1 MTIKTAVDAFSHA
14 INEGY
19 KSGKFQIWIEKGL
32 ANENGKFQDWALGRI
47 IKEGTSEFKSAFARN
62 LGRFNEVLDAR
73 RQQVNTLTD
82 QRGFVETTKSEIK
95 EGMDSVKEWVKK
107 AWSIVKAGTENLIG
121 GIKKKINDLN
131 TKSKV
136 QPEGEIKAWSAW
148 SEGKINESN
157 SSQTFSNFNR
167 KLLQNQNRI
176 DPSKIV
182 EFEKKTG
189 KKYGDYML
197 ERGRVGWPE
206 ENVGKM
212 AEYINTLKEQKRQA
226 FEKMSGVAQSEAIGT
241 LLTDI
246 VERAT
251 QVRDPDAKKFTT
263 MLAKHSEG
271 GISFPELEEAK
282 RRYERNIKTWY
293 YKDNNSVWIQRATN
307 LDTEIR
313 KYQQEEAIKQGFT
326 NIKELNK
333 EISNAYFL
341 SNEIMRKQLKMDANN
356 QVSLTDYLM
365 LGAMPD
371 NVGGFAGLALKM
383 AMKNKTVKNT
393 MLHAVARLFGNHK
406 NAKEIKVDLEKIEK
420 MADQKSVADAI
431 GKFMKKWNI
440 EEPKALPEVPEATVI
455 WKNWPQ
461 VKNPLTPEPM
471 RRKVV
476 EIDRR
481 PKWENVLGDTIA
493 RNAKPV
499 SKRGENAVGLK
510 TTKKTWNSKQ
520 SEYTSAEKSS
530 SITSPWNIR
539 AGLKDPVSQA
549 PVATT
554 FSFSQRDIKIWGKN
568 YHHKINDNSFKTKHI
583 FNQEWINKQY
593 VDNFN
598 NAIKNWEKYA
608 LIGKYKGNDVKLY
621 LNKNFWDHF
630 VKHWWFAPENLI
642 ETINNYDAVSVW
654 NKDRYIFEKE
664 LPNGK
669 WLRAI
674 TTKNFSEITFFE
686 TKNKFKWWEVIEKG
700 LNKLREWAETRA
712 TKLGQKFQRVANN
725 YKDQVKKV
733 REKWDSLEK
742 AKGDV
747 EIEDSYWNIYHSI
760 REIDNK
766 IDDLKTESYRYNKDN
781 WTASDRAEWSESYD
795 DFLNDLNTD
804 MDMFES
810 LKSHYEGEVKR
821 LSDEVIDNM
830 PIEVRD
836 LLTNNKRTGGAAW
849 EQAIQAYVDWDA
861 KSFDS
866 MMKKIEGANYRHQ
879 NTSYDEVRQKEASGL
894 SEEAYKEYRKEFN
907 TDVETDYKRLIEG
920 EDSLFQKAKGNE
932 KYWIADNT
940 EKSLSAQQAKELK
953 NFRNGRSVEE
963 IAKDYGVEISIVDKI
978 TTPEGI
984 RAYGKYGDW
993 IITLAEKIK
1002 EGTAPHEL
1010 FHATFDIVDHAR
1022 KESILEGVMKE
1033 KNLDKVQA
1041 EEYLADSFSEY
1052 FRTWRMKGEKVI
1064 WNVGKP
1070 FWKKLYDAVKDFFR
1084 QVKDWITGVSKN
1096 KKQVKQLFDDILDG
1110 EVEKWNIYLKTPDG
1124 KAYQQAGNIYS
1135 NNFKKWFGD
1144 WEKWEGSKVVDSK
1157 WEPMLMYHGSPEKFT
1172 IFDSDFMSQHGSSK
1186 GYGFYFSPD
1195 KKMAEGYGDVMTVYL
1210 DIKNP
1215 LSKDKLSISRKEM
1228 KNLILDVEK
1237 NIAKRWGT
1245 DDGTLLDNF
1254 WDTKRYG
1261 KDRVLADAI
1270 DMLMENESDVDV
1282 FGELKNIGGDYDSVA
1297 KSFRKILGKDG
1308 IITPKEY
1315 IVFESNQIKSA
1326 TGNVWMFD
1334 SNNPDIRYQLDGKV
1348 KEIWE
1353 WEFGKIYEWVK
1364 WADAE
1369 QLLIKQQGGEVRGA
1383 YTFEKKPVDLIWWSY
1398 NKRTES
1404 GIGLSK
1410 ISQKHPEV
1418 LWKIQDL
1425 LDSLPILKRDTK
1437 EIVLWDKN
1445 SVVVIKLQYLD
1456 QKKRWV
1462 MTAYDRKWTKKL

>member
-19 KSGKFQIWIEKGL
+19 KSGKFQMWIEKGL
-32 ANENGKFQDWALGRI
+32 ANENGKFQDGALGRI

-95 EGMDSVKEWVKK
+95 EGVDSVKEGVKK
-107 AWSIVKAGTENLIG
+107 AGSIVKAGTENLIG

-136 QPEGEIKAWSAW
+136 QPEGEIKAGSAG
-148 SEGKINESN
+148 SESKINESN

-189 KKYGDYML
+189 QKYGDYML
-197 ERGRVGWPE
+197 ERGRVGGPE

-212 AEYINTLKEQKRQA
+212 TEYINTLKEQKRQA
-226 FEKMSGVAQSEAIGT
+226 FEKMSGTAQSEAIRT

-282 RRYERNIKTWY
+282 RRYEKNIKTGY
-293 YKDNNSVWIQRATN
+293 YKDNNSVGIQRATN

-371 NVGGFAGLALKM
+371 NVGGFAGLALKI
-383 AMKNKTVKNT
+383 AMKNKSVKNA

-406 NAKEIKVDLEKIEK
+406 NSKEIKVDLEKIEK

-431 GKFMKKWNI
+431 ERFMKKWNI
-440 EEPKALPEVPEATVI
+440 EEPKALPKTASATVVG
-455 WKNWPQ
+455 KNGPQ

-481 PKWENVLGDTIA
+481 PKGGNVLGDTIA

-499 SKRGENAVGLK
+499 NKRDENAVGLK
-510 TTKKTWNSKQ
+510 TTKKTGNSKQ
-520 SEYTSAEKSS
+520 SEYTSTEKSS
-530 SITSPWNIR
+530 SITSPGNIR
-539 AGLKDPVSQA
+539 AESIDSVAKP
-549 PVATT
+549 PIATT
-554 FSFSQRDIKIWGKN
+554 FSLGTKSITLNGKKF
-568 YHHKINDNSFKTKHI
+568 YHQHSGSSFKTKHT
-583 FNQEWINKQY
+583 FNPTKDTAGFVE
-593 VDNFN
+593 NFN
-598 NAIKNWEKYA
+598 TALQKGENFA
-608 LIGKYKGNDVKLY
+608 LIGKYKGNDVKIY
-621 LNKNFWDHF
+621 FNNNFANHF
-630 VKHWWFAPENLI
+630 IKHGGFKAENLV
-642 ETINNYDAVSVW
+642 ETINNYDAVNIGSK
-654 NKDRYIFEKE
+654 NRYVFEKE
-664 LPNGK
+664 LPNGRR
-669 WLRAI
+669 LRAI

-686 TKNKFKWWEVIEKG
+686 TKNKFKGGEVIEKG
-700 LNKLREWAETRA
+700 LGNLREGAETRA
-712 TKLGQKFQRVANN
+712 TKLEQKFQRVVNN

-747 EIEDSYWNIYHSI
+747 EIEDSYGNIYHSI

-849 EQAIQAYVDWDA
+849 EQAIQAYVDGDA

-866 MMKKIEGANYRHQ
+866 MMKNIEGANYRHN
-879 NTSYDEVRQKEASGL
+879 NTSYDEIRQKEASGL

-907 TDVETDYKRLIEG
+907 TDVETDYGWLITG
-920 EDSLFQKAKGNE
+920 EEPAYQRVNGNP
-932 KYWIADNT
+932 KYGVADAT
-940 EKSLSAQQAKELK
+940 EKTITPERAKELK
-953 NFRNGRSVEE
+953 NIRNGKSVEE
-963 IAKDYGVEISIVDKI
+963 IANDYGVAIEIADKI

-984 RAYGKYGDW
+984 RAYGKYGDGV
-993 IITLAEKIK
+993 ITLAEKIK

-1022 KESILEGVMKE
+1022 KETILEGVMKE
-1033 KNLDKVQA
+1033 KKLDKVQA
-1041 EEYLADSFSEY
+1041 EEFLADNFSEY
-1052 FRTWRMKGEKVI
+1052 FRTGRMKGEKVVG
-1064 WNVGKP
+1064 NVGKP
-1070 FWKKLYDAVKDFFR
+1070 LGKKLYDAVKDFFK

-1110 EVEKWNIYLKTPDG
+1110 EVEKGNIYLKTPDG
-1124 KAYQQAGNIYS
+1124 KVYQQAGNIYS

-1144 WEKWEGSKVVDSK
+1144 WEKGEGSKVVDSK
-1157 WEPMLMYHGSPEKFT
+1157 GEPMLMYHGSPEKFT

-1237 NIAKRWGT
+1237 NIAEKWGSE
-1245 DDGTLLDNF
+1245 DGTLLDNF
-1254 WDTKRYG
+1254 GDTRRYG
-1261 KDRVLADAI
+1261 RDRVLEDAI
-1270 DMLMENESDVDV
+1270 DMLMENENDVDV

-1326 TGNVWMFD
+1326 TDNVGTFD

-1348 KEIWE
+1348 KEIGE
-1353 WEFGKIYEWVK
+1353 GEFGKIYEGVK
-1364 WADAE
+1364 GADAE
-1369 QLLIKQQGGEVRGA
+1369 QFLIQQKGGEVRGA
-1383 YTFEKKPVDLIWWSY
+1383 YSYKNEPVDLIRGEFDGKKGY
-1398 NKRTES
+1398 
-1404 GIGLSK
+1404 GLKK
-1410 ISQKHPEV
+1410 IAEKHPEV
-1418 LWKIQDL
+1418 IGKIQDL
-1425 LDSLPILKRDTK
+1425 LDTLPLMELRGERIILGNNTSKVVLSLNRKG
-1437 EIVLWDKN
+1437 EE
-1445 SVVVIKLQYLD
+1445 
-1456 QKKRWV
+1456 KRWIV
-1462 MTAYDRKWTKKL
+1462 TAFDLKK

>member
-19 KSGKFQIWIEKGL
+19 KSGKFQMWIEKGL

-95 EGMDSVKEWVKK
+95 EGVDSVKEWVKK

-148 SEGKINESN
+148 SESKINESN

-189 KKYGDYML
+189 QKYGDYML

-212 AEYINTLKEQKRQA
+212 TEYINTLKEQKRQA
-226 FEKMSGVAQSEAIGT
+226 FEKMSGTAQSEAIRT

-282 RRYERNIKTWY
+282 RRYEKNIKTWY

-371 NVGGFAGLALKM
+371 NVGGFAGLALKI
-383 AMKNKTVKNT
+383 AMKNKSVKNA

-406 NAKEIKVDLEKIEK
+406 NSKEIKVDLEKIEK

-431 GKFMKKWNI
+431 ERFMKKWNI
-440 EEPKALPEVPEATVI
+440 EEPKALPKTASATVVG
-455 WKNWPQ
+455 KNWPQ

-481 PKWENVLGDTIA
+481 PKWGNVLGDTIA

-499 SKRGENAVGLK
+499 NKRDENAVGLK

-520 SEYTSAEKSS
+520 SEYTSTEKSS

-539 AGLKDPVSQA
+539 AESIDSVAKP
-549 PVATT
+549 PIATT
-554 FSFSQRDIKIWGKN
+554 FSLWTKSITLNGKKF
-568 YHHKINDNSFKTKHI
+568 YHQHSWSSFKTKHT
-583 FNQEWINKQY
+583 FNPTKDTAGFVE
-593 VDNFN
+593 NFN
-598 NAIKNWEKYA
+598 TALQKWENFA
-608 LIGKYKGNDVKLY
+608 LIGKYKGNDVKIY
-621 LNKNFWDHF
+621 FNNNFANHF
-630 VKHWWFAPENLI
+630 IKHWGFKAENLV
-642 ETINNYDAVSVW
+642 ETINNYDAVNIWSK
-654 NKDRYIFEKE
+654 NRYVFEKE
-664 LPNGK
+664 LPNGRR
-669 WLRAI
+669 LRAI

-700 LNKLREWAETRA
+700 LGNLREWAETRA
-712 TKLGQKFQRVANN
+712 TKLEQKFQRVVNN

-866 MMKKIEGANYRHQ
+866 MMKNIEGANYRHN
-879 NTSYDEVRQKEASGL
+879 NTSYDEIRQKEASGL

-907 TDVETDYKRLIEG
+907 TDVETDYGWLITG
-920 EDSLFQKAKGNE
+920 EEPAYQRVNWNP
-932 KYWIADNT
+932 KYGVADAT
-940 EKSLSAQQAKELK
+940 EKTITPERAKELK
-953 NFRNGRSVEE
+953 NIRNGKSVEE
-963 IAKDYGVEISIVDKI
+963 IANDYGVAIEIADKI

-984 RAYGKYGDW
+984 RAYGKYGDGV
-993 IITLAEKIK
+993 ITLAEKIK

-1022 KESILEGVMKE
+1022 KETILEGVMKE
-1033 KNLDKVQA
+1033 KKLDKVQA
-1041 EEYLADSFSEY
+1041 EEFLADNFSEY
-1052 FRTWRMKGEKVI
+1052 FRTGRMKGEKVV

-1070 FWKKLYDAVKDFFR
+1070 LWKKLYDAVKDFFK

-1124 KAYQQAGNIYS
+1124 KVYQQAGNIYS

-1237 NIAKRWGT
+1237 NIAEKWGSE
-1245 DDGTLLDNF
+1245 DGTLLDNF
-1254 WDTKRYG
+1254 GDTRRYG
-1261 KDRVLADAI
+1261 RDRVLEDAI
-1270 DMLMENESDVDV
+1270 DMLMENENDVDV
-1282 FGELKNIGGDYDSVA
+1282 FWELKNIGGDYDSVA

-1326 TGNVWMFD
+1326 TDNVWTFD

-1369 QLLIKQQGGEVRGA
+1369 QFLIQQKWGEVRWA
-1383 YTFEKKPVDLIWWSY
+1383 YSYKNEPVDLIRGEFDGKKGYWL
-1398 NKRTES
+1398 K
-1404 GIGLSK
+1404 K
-1410 ISQKHPEV
+1410 IAEKHPEV
-1418 LWKIQDL
+1418 IGKIQDL
-1425 LDSLPILKRDTK
+1425 LDTLPLMELRGERIILWNNTSKVVLSLNRKG
-1437 EIVLWDKN
+1437 EE
-1445 SVVVIKLQYLD
+1445 
-1456 QKKRWV
+1456 KRWIV
-1462 MTAYDRKWTKKL
+1462 TAFDLKK